1 MEKSLDEAALLVAQN
16 GPLSGQRWPLR
27 TSIIIGR
34 DSTCDIVI
42 PDRQVSRQHACV
54 SITDEGVILEDLRSK
69 NGTNHNGVKVDS
81 PLLLEDGD
89 EIQIAVAQKFI
100 YLSSDATLPL
110 DKRDEYR
117 HSLEIGDSL
126 ENNVVPICRL
136 RLDKR
141 SHRVWIAQ
149 KGEDAAIEE
158 IEILPPLSV
167 SQFRLLEKL
176 YENQGL
182 VVPRP
187 ELVATVWGE
196 KQAFEVSEQALD
208 ALVRRL
214 RDRIASTDP
223 DHTYI
228 VTVRGHGLRLDNPTF

>member
-1 MEKSLDEAALLVAQN
+1 MEKSLEEAALLVAQN
-16 GPLSGQRWPLR
+16 GPLAGQRWPLGA
-27 TSIIIGR
+27 SIIIGR

-54 SITDEGVILEDLRSK
+54 SITDEGVIIEDLRSK
-69 NGTNHNGVKVDS
+69 NGTNHNGLRIDG

-110 DKRDEYR
+110 DKRDEYKL
-117 HSLEIGDSL
+117 SLEIG
-126 ENNVVPICRL
+126 ENIEDHVIPISRL

-149 KGEDAAIEE
+149 KGEDDSIEE

-196 KQAFEVSEQALD
+196 NQAFEVSEQALD
-208 ALVRRL
+208 ALIRRL

-223 DHTYI
+223 DHAYI
-228 VTVRGHGLRLDNPTF
+228 VTVRGHGLRLDNPTH